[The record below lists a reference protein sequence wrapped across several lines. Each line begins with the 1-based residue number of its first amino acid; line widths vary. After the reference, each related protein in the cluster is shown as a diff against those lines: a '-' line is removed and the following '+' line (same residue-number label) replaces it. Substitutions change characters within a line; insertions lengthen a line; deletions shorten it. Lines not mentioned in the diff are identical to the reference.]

1 MDASRLLA
9 VHEPR
14 FINRELS
21 WLEFDARVLALAQDA
36 SLPLLERIKFLA
48 IFASNMDEFF
58 QIRVAGLQEQVE
70 ARVVKTSPDG
80 LTPAEQLDGI
90 RLRAQELMA
99 AAASLFIVE
108 LVPALEKE
116 RIRIVRSL
124 EGLDPSDLDFL
135 DREFGERIF
144 PVLTPLSV
152 DPAHPFPYISDL
164 SLNLAAIVRDPTT
177 TVRRF
182 ARVKVPPLLPR
193 FSVLPDGERFVPV
206 EVVIA
211 SHLERL
217 FPGMEIVSFHAF
229 RVTRDADVEVEE
241 DEAEDLLEAIQ
252 SVLRRRRR
260 GASPVRLEV
269 DETMSPEVLELL
281 RRELDLQES
290 EVYVLPGPLDL
301 AALMSLYS
309 LDRPDLK
316 QQPWTPVTQPR
327 LADADGTPDLFA
339 VIRDGDVLVH
349 HPYDSFTTSVEAFVG
364 QAARDRDVLA
374 IKQTLYRTSTQESPI
389 IRSLI
394 RAAELGK
401 QVVALVELK
410 ARFDEEANI
419 SYARELEKAGVHV
432 VYGVVGL
439 KTHAKVSLVVRREA
453 GGIRRYAHVGT
464 GNYNPVTATLYED
477 IGLLTADPEIGAD
490 LTDLFN
496 LLTGYS
502 RQQHYRTV
510 LVAPDFLRPRIREL
524 IQEQA
529 REGGRIVLKMNALV
543 DPDVIEALYEAAQA
557 GARIDLIVRGIC
569 CLRPGVPGL
578 SENIRVRS
586 LVGRYLEHS
595 RIFRFGEGE
604 DAIHYIGSADLMQR
618 NLDQRVEA
626 VVPVPDPALC
636 ARLDQMLVG
645 EAVRQAMGALVERLV
660 EREAGVRQG
669 DDAEDVHQ
677 ARVAVRR
684 LRSVLRTFG
693 DVLEPEWATA
703 LRDELRWLG
712 RLLGDVR
719 DAEVLRDRLHAQA
732 GWIAAED
739 RPAVKRLI
747 RRLSARRD
755 LARARLIEQMTTD
768 RYRSLVDALD
778 DGAREPAL
786 LPEVAAVPADVAL
799 RPGLQKLWKHLD
811 AAIED
816 VVTEGATDGALHV
829 VRIRSKRVRYAAEAV
844 TPVFGKPAR

>member
-21 WLEFDARVLALAQDA
+21 WLEFDARVLELAQDA
-36 SLPLLERIKFLA
+36 SLQLLERIKFLA

-124 EGLDPSDLDFL
+124 QGLDPSDLDFL

-193 FSVLPDGERFVPV
+193 FIVLPDGERFIPL
-206 EVVIA
+206 EVVIE

-309 LDRPDLK
+309 LDRSDLK

-327 LADADGTPDLFA
+327 LASGDGTPDLFA

-374 IKQTLYRTSTQESPI
+374 IKQTLYRTSTQESAI
-389 IRSLI
+389 IRALI

-524 IQEQA
+524 IHEQA
-529 REGGRIVLKMNALV
+529 RDGGRIVLKLNALV
-543 DPDVIEALYEAAQA
+543 DPDVIESLYEAAQA

-626 VVPVPDPALC
+626 VVPVPDAALC
-636 ARLDQMLVG
+636 ARLDEML
-645 EAVRQAMGALVERLV
+645 
-660 EREAGVRQG
+660 
-669 DDAEDVHQ
+669 
-677 ARVAVRR
+677 
-684 LRSVLRTFG
+684 
-693 DVLEPEWATA
+693 DVLLQDDTLAWT
-703 LRDELRWLG
+703 LG
-712 RLLGDVR
+712 RDGAWSKVPTER
-719 DAEVLRDRLHAQA
+719 GVNAQQRFQ
-732 GWIAAED
+732 EM
-739 RPAVKRLI
+739 AVE
-747 RRLSARRD
+747 
-755 LARARLIEQMTTD
+755 RARL
-768 RYRSLVDALD
+768 
-778 DGAREPAL
+778 P
-786 LPEVAAVPADVAL
+786 
-799 RPGLQKLWKHLD
+799 
-811 AAIED
+811 
-816 VVTEGATDGALHV
+816 
-829 VRIRSKRVRYAAEAV
+829 
-844 TPVFGKPAR
+844 